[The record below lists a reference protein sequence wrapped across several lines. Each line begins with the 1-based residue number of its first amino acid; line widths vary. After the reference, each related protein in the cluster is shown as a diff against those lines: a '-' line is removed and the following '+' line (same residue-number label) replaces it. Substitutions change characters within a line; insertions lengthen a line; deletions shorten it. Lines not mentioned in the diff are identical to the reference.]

1 MEAVKDKLSKKYL
14 RSYKKYCIA
23 DLQRSLRRSIEARAK
38 AELRV
43 IMLIEVLRVRLE
55 E

>member
-1 MEAVKDKLSKKYL
+1 MDKKLGKRYL
-14 RSYKKYCIA
+14 KSYKKYCIA
-23 DLQRSLRRSIEARAK
+23 DLQRSLRRSIEARSR

-43 IMLIEVLRVRLE
+43 IMLIEVLKVRLE

>member
-1 MEAVKDKLSKKYL
+1 MDKKLSKRYL
-14 RSYKKYCIA
+14 KSYKKYCIA
-23 DLQRSLRRSIEARAK
+23 DLQRSLRRSIEARSR

-43 IMLIEVLRVRLE
+43 IMLIEVLKVRLE

>member
-1 MEAVKDKLSKKYL
+1 MIKKKLSQKYL

-23 DLQRSLRRSIEARAK
+23 DLQRSLRRSIEARSK

-43 IMLIEVLRVRLE
+43 IMLIEVLKVRLE